1 MQPDTGTRTQRNRP
15 ARRIMSLMISFAGP
29 ASLII
34 RGSPQTMRPDCMRT
48 HRGSLNMV
56 NMSIGMSP
64 NSLALYRD
72 LQAQQVPQKILDR
85 LLDQTVGGI
94 EEKNTLLLTKN
105 EVLLEKQLVQGAAGT
120 PAART
125 LHTP

>member
-1 MQPDTGTRTQRNRP
+1 
-15 ARRIMSLMISFAGP
+15 MISFAGP

-34 RGSPQTMRPDCMRT
+34 RGSPQMMRPDCMRT
-48 HRGSLNMV
+48 RRGWLNMV
-56 NMSIGMSP
+56 NMSIGISP

-94 EEKNTLLLTKN
+94 EKKKTLLTKN
-105 EVLLEKQLVQGAAGT
+105 GVLLEKQLVQGAAGT

>member
-1 MQPDTGTRTQRNRP
+1 
-15 ARRIMSLMISFAGP
+15 MSLFLMISFAGP

-48 HRGSLNMV
+48 HRGLLNMV
-56 NMSIGMSP
+56 NMSIGISP

-94 EEKNTLLLTKN
+94 EEKNTLLEKQNTLLTK
-105 EVLLEKQLVQGAAGT
+105 K
-120 PAART
+120 
-125 LHTP
+125 

>member
-1 MQPDTGTRTQRNRP
+1 
-15 ARRIMSLMISFAGP
+15 
-29 ASLII
+29 
-34 RGSPQTMRPDCMRT
+34 
-48 HRGSLNMV
+48 MV
-56 NMSIGMSP
+56 NMSIGMFP

-94 EEKNTLLLTKN
+94 EEKNTLLEKQNTLLTEN
-105 EVLLEKQLVQGAAGT
+105 NVLLEKQLVQGAAGT